1 MRRPRRPRASS
12 RNVTVAYVGIG
23 SNLNEPVRQVKDAL
37 LELDRIPLSRV
48 LGRSSLYKSAP
59 LGYADQA
66 DFVNAVGAL
75 ETALEPEKLLDEL
88 LSIEVRH
95 GRRRSFA
102 NAPRSLDLD
111 LLLFGQLELQTE
123 RLTIPHPRMH
133 ERAFVLRPLLELS
146 AEISIP
152 GKGSA
157 RSLLKNCAGQIVEKI
172 A

>member
-1 MRRPRRPRASS
+1 
-12 RNVTVAYVGIG
+12 VTVAYVGIG
-23 SNLNEPVRQVKDAL
+23 SNLNEPARQVEDAL
-37 LELDRIPLSRV
+37 GELERIPSSRV
-48 LGRSSLYKSAP
+48 VGRSSLYKSAP

-66 DFVNAVGAL
+66 DFINAVGAM
-75 ETALEPEKLLDEL
+75 ETALEPETLLDEL
-88 LSIEVRH
+88 LIIEARH

-111 LLLFGQLELQTE
+111 LLLFGQLELRTP

-146 AEISIP
+146 AEILIP

-157 RSLLKNCAGQIVEKI
+157 RSLLKNCGSQTVEKI

>member
-1 MRRPRRPRASS
+1 
-12 RNVTVAYVGIG
+12 VTVAYVGIG
-23 SNLNEPVRQVKDAL
+23 SNLSEPARQVEAAL
-37 LELDRIPLSRV
+37 GELGRIPGSRV
-48 LGRSSLYKSAP
+48 AGRSSLYKSAP

-66 DFVNAVGAL
+66 DFINAVAAL
-75 ETALEPEKLLDEL
+75 ETALEPETLLDEL
-88 LSIEVRH
+88 LIIETRH

-111 LLLFGQLELQTE
+111 LLLFGQLELRTP

-152 GKGSA
+152 GKGGA
-157 RSLLKNCAGQIVEKI
+157 RRLLENCQGQVVEKV

>member
-1 MRRPRRPRASS
+1 
-12 RNVTVAYVGIG
+12 VTVAYVGIG
-23 SNLNEPVRQVKDAL
+23 SNLNEPVRQVEDAL
-37 LELDRIPLSRV
+37 GELERIPRSRV
-48 LGRSSLYKSAP
+48 VSRSSLYKSAP

-66 DFVNAVGAL
+66 DFINAVGAL

-88 LSIEVRH
+88 LIIEARH
-95 GRRRSFA
+95 RRRRSFA

-111 LLLFGQLELQTE
+111 LLLFEQLELRTP
-123 RLTIPHPRMH
+123 RLTVPHPRMH
-133 ERAFVLRPLLELS
+133 ERAFVLKPLLELC

-157 RSLLKNCAGQIVEKI
+157 RSLLENCEGQIVEKI

>member
-1 MRRPRRPRASS
+1 M
-12 RNVTVAYVGIG
+12 TVAYVGIG
-23 SNLNEPVRQVKDAL
+23 SNLSEPARQVEAAL
-37 LELDRIPLSRV
+37 GELGRIPGSRV
-48 LGRSSLYKSAP
+48 AGRSSLYKSAP

-66 DFVNAVGAL
+66 DFINAVAAL
-75 ETALEPEKLLDEL
+75 ETALEPETLLDEL
-88 LSIEVRH
+88 LIIETRH

-111 LLLFGQLELQTE
+111 LLLFGQLELRTP

-152 GKGSA
+152 GKGGA
-157 RSLLKNCAGQIVEKI
+157 RRLLENCQGQVVEKV

>member
-1 MRRPRRPRASS
+1 M
-12 RNVTVAYVGIG
+12 TVAYVGIG
-23 SNLNEPVRQVKDAL
+23 SNLNEPVRQVEDAL
-37 LELDRIPLSRV
+37 GELERIPRSRV
-48 LGRSSLYKSAP
+48 VSRSSLYKSAP

-66 DFVNAVGAL
+66 DFINAVGAL

-88 LSIEVRH
+88 LIIEARH

-111 LLLFGQLELQTE
+111 LLLFEQLELRTP
-123 RLTIPHPRMH
+123 RLTVPHPRMH
-133 ERAFVLRPLLELS
+133 ERAFVLKPLLELC

-157 RSLLKNCAGQIVEKI
+157 RSLLENCEGQIVEKI

>member
-1 MRRPRRPRASS
+1 M
-12 RNVTVAYVGIG
+12 TVAYVGIG
-23 SNLNEPVRQVKDAL
+23 SNLNEPARQVEDAL
-37 LELDRIPLSRV
+37 GELERIPSSRV
-48 LGRSSLYKSAP
+48 VGRSSLYKSAP

-66 DFVNAVGAL
+66 DFINAVGAM

-88 LSIEVRH
+88 LIIEARH

-111 LLLFGQLELQTE
+111 LLLFGQLELRTP

-146 AEISIP
+146 AEILIP

-157 RSLLKNCAGQIVEKI
+157 LSLLKNCGSQTVEKI

>member
-1 MRRPRRPRASS
+1 
-12 RNVTVAYVGIG
+12 VTVAYVGIG
-23 SNLNEPVRQVKDAL
+23 SNLNEPVRQVEDAL
-37 LELDRIPLSRV
+37 GELERIPGSRV
-48 LGRSSLYKSAP
+48 VGRSSLYKSAP

-66 DFVNAVGAL
+66 DFINAVGAL

-88 LSIEVRH
+88 LIIEARH

-111 LLLFGQLELQTE
+111 LLLFEQLELRTP
-123 RLTIPHPRMH
+123 RLTVPHPRMH
-133 ERAFVLRPLLELS
+133 ERAFVLKPLLELC

-157 RSLLKNCAGQIVEKI
+157 RSLLENCEGQIVEKI